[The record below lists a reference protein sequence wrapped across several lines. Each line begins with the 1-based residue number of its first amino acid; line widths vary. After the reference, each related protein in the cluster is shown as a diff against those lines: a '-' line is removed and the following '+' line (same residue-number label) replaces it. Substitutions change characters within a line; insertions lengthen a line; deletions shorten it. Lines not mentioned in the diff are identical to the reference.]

1 MQIVH
6 SSVIRLQQVS
16 TLISWC
22 WCTPCSCVRLSRNKL
37 IFPRSLFV
45 ADTTSEDLKSQQ
57 LPQESHTARSS
68 QSHFQLHRGKIHL
81 SFTWQVLHTPRM
93 PILKAKDCSYSKCQI
108 QFRCS
113 RRVRVQQLRRGSQSL
128 WQLLP
133 MLMSLLLNTTCSSPC
148 KLAFLAMPCGSKW
161 YTSTSEKLI

>member
-1 MQIVH
+1 MH
-6 SSVIRLQQVS
+6 ADCA
-16 TLISWC
+16 LISHKIAASLDSHQLMLMYSMQLC
-22 WCTPCSCVRLSRNKL
+22 RTQQTQTDISG
-37 IFPRSLFV
+37 IFVV
-45 ADTTSEDLKSQQ
+45 ADTTSEDLKSQL

-68 QSHFQLHRGKIHL
+68 QSHFLLHRGKIHL

-128 WQLLP
+128 
-133 MLMSLLLNTTCSSPC
+133 
-148 KLAFLAMPCGSKW
+148 
-161 YTSTSEKLI
+161 